1 MLLYIMPIF
10 QIITNVFIPTLS
22 GIILFVYFLY
32 FVIIEETKSQ
42 STKFFKMFLLSFSI
56 YLIGRP
62 IQVLSGPYPNPLI
75 LTNIRTYIFF
85 VITIPAIILS
95 DFSQPSKKTRLKLW
109 PLVLHGL
116 LMATVY
122 SIFHIL
128 ATSSS
133 EVIFTFGPLIGYDN
147 LTPDMKPPFYGR
159 EVTNS
164 LNAYIAGL
172 LLIDSIR
179 KLNKA
184 KNFKVVLYNSGKLIY
199 AITLLTGSLMQQWWI
214 YYVGSLISV
223 FFLGYGI
230 NQDIKENR
238 VRMNNVISYIKEN
251 LIQEISIDVEIHKQ
265 VKDMLT
271 ILDIPSDINTFI
283 AMKNSNLN
291 CANFQ
296 LKDLSNYLEKIL
308 GRNQFIL
315 LPLGTNMVGICL
327 LIPPKADFGK
337 EITITICESIKSKV
351 NFMSNYNFG
360 IGRSYSSYEELKN
373 SYKEAIHA
381 LEYANSIEGGQV
393 LHILDLQEEI
403 VREKYPL
410 KERNVFLTA
419 IRLGDRDKVQKILE
433 DEPDFL
439 RWYSGDGKLLKIRIY
454 ELIGN
459 IIESA
464 MTGGGD
470 VDELLE
476 LSEKL
481 YSESNLI
488 RSYSQLLRWITSR
501 AEEVVSI
508 VVRSHSDRSNN
519 IVRRAKE
526 YIDEHFFEAIT
537 VKDVADAVCISESYL
552 KSLFKKNSNETY
564 TEILTTARINQAKK
578 LLKST
583 DKSITE
589 IAMDVGYQ
597 TPNAFSS
604 IFKKVTG
611 LRPTQYKNNL
621 KVGN

>member
-1 MLLYIMPIF
+1 MPIF

-238 VRMNNVISYIKEN
+238 VRMSNVISYIKEN

>member
-238 VRMNNVISYIKEN
+238 VRMSNVISYIKEN